1 MGGVSDRPAPPLW
14 RPAPLG
20 TPPAGFPQPAP
31 KPVPVQLHIAIDHE
45 RCVGNGMCLTFAPG
59 VFAHNARRQSE
70 VVDPE
75 GDSVQ
80 DVIVAAENCPT
91 AAIEVRDAVT
101 GKVYDI

>member
-1 MGGVSDRPAPPLW
+1 MSDRPVPPLPGPAPEATPPERLP
-14 RPAPLG
+14 RPAPM
-20 TPPAGFPQPAP
+20 
-31 KPVPVQLHIAIDHE
+31 PVPSRLHIAVDHA

-75 GDSVQ
+75 GDAVE

-91 AAIEVRDAVT
+91 GAIQVRDAAT
-101 GKVYDI
+101 GKVYDV